1 MLYEE
6 TAQMKGPEIIV
17 KTGIESLC
25 FGGCFLKTLAFS
37 YNIKKQCLLLQGSL
51 IDTKDLQKCQNIG
64 CCQQAPKQEG
74 SLDNRDSAVTR
85 GMISGWPLGPNLS
98 YLHGTVE
105 SANRALTTDVFI
117 LFIYPPLLPGANIV
131 HQFLDGHGMRTWNM
145 HRVPVKGR
153 REGE

>member
-85 GMISGWPLGPNLS
+85 GVISG
-98 YLHGTVE
+98 
-105 SANRALTTDVFI
+105 
-117 LFIYPPLLPGANIV
+117 
-131 HQFLDGHGMRTWNM
+131 
-145 HRVPVKGR
+145 
-153 REGE
+153 